1 MSKGNGAAT
10 GATSLPLSVSL
21 SRPPTHIHTST
32 ERAPFPL
39 PLPDLLHHVSCCII
53 SLFPPCLSTSHTYWN
68 FSRTCYLTPT
78 FDFCYHNQPSATRS
92 PHPAED
98 NKKTEEVVAQGTDQ
112 AQVGL
117 IIKVLGRTGSRG
129 NVTQV
134 RVRLMAEAGSPD
146 YNRTIVRN
154 VKGPC
159 KENDMLSL
167 METEREARRLR

>member
-1 MSKGNGAAT
+1 MLHHLSLS
-10 GATSLPLSVSL
+10 SLPLYFSYVLELL
-21 SRPPTHIHTST
+21 SHLLPYTHFRFLLPQSTQRNPLATSCSPYT
-32 ERAPFPL
+32 
-39 PLPDLLHHVSCCII
+39 CIMAD
-53 SLFPPCLSTSHTYWN
+53 SKK
-68 FSRTCYLTPT
+68 
-78 FDFCYHNQPSATRS
+78 
-92 PHPAED
+92 D

-167 METEREARRLR
+167 METERE

>member
-1 MSKGNGAAT
+1 MPHHLSL
-10 GATSLPLSVSL
+10 LPLSFCCSYIL
-21 SRPPTHIHTST
+21 GC
-32 ERAPFPL
+32 APL
-39 PLPDLLHHVSCCII
+39 PPSLPFSSITTNPI
-53 SLFPPCLSTSHTYWN
+53 QTLSV
-68 FSRTCYLTPT
+68 
-78 FDFCYHNQPSATRS
+78 QPSSCS
-92 PHPAED
+92 PHTRTMADSKKD
-98 NKKTEEVVAQGTDQ
+98 NKKTEEVVTQGTDQ